1 MNSHLTSVRND
12 KGLLRVGAQEVQ
24 QTPWERWTDQLGI
37 GCHRRRHATDTVH
50 TIKLIH
56 RSARSGCEAATS
68 SACLPDHV
76 PLFNGML
83 LSLAINRL
91 ACAAYVYCS
100 KQLLPWFHAHRRSPT
115 SRHAPRCGSGEHFAT
130 NEKRSKCTPC
140 KLRCHEGTAPD
151 MRAITGMSFMNPHNC
166 FRVDPATS
174 RPGAAL
180 TCERAAQVRFR
191 ACGPWLGR
199 HGIVIVI
206 VIIFQVI
213 EREARVTVGSAAVCG
228 STVPSG
234 PATAGVAVARRA
246 GQLSLLL
253 CSGVLLRWRGRG
265 GEHGA
270 DLLHACCDNRLQVQ
284 TGYGLVTQVGQ
295 LRLLSTAGNRCCM
308 PVTVLELG
316 TARQGRTACLTQLI
330 RSDDGRQGCGVRCRG
345 PRRTCLTRAPA

>member
-191 ACGPWLGR
+191 ACGPWLG
-199 HGIVIVI
+199 
-206 VIIFQVI
+206 
-213 EREARVTVGSAAVCG
+213 EARHRHRHRHHLPGHRERGARDRWQRGRLRQHRSQRPCYRRRCRCKKGRPAQLAAVQR
-228 STVPSG
+228 G
-234 PATAGVAVARRA
+234 PPPLAGARWRARR
-246 GQLSLLL
+246 
-253 CSGVLLRWRGRG
+253 
-265 GEHGA
+265 
-270 DLLHACCDNRLQVQ
+270 
-284 TGYGLVTQVGQ
+284 
-295 LRLLSTAGNRCCM
+295 
-308 PVTVLELG
+308 
-316 TARQGRTACLTQLI
+316 
-330 RSDDGRQGCGVRCRG
+330 
-345 PRRTCLTRAPA
+345 